1 MRNAKENIIQI
12 AMKMFAENGFHKT
25 STASIS
31 KEANISTG
39 LLFYHFKSKEK
50 LLDAIMD
57 LVLEKL
63 NQIIY
68 NIRKA
73 SPIAQLENIIDNFIN
88 SLRQDGPFWDL
99 YIMLLYQPD
108 TKDLIL
114 ERVREHTQRF
124 KQKVYELMVAL
135 GREDPK
141 AISFEFEIYR
151 IGVFAS
157 YQSNHS
163 DDFLEKAA
171 IRMKEKYL

>member
-1 MRNAKENIIQI
+1 MRSAKENIIQI

-31 KEANISTG
+31 QEANISTG
-39 LLFYHFKSKEK
+39 LLFYHFNSKER

-57 LVLEKL
+57 LILEKL
-63 NQIIY
+63 NQIV
-68 NIRKA
+68 NIGKG
-73 SPIAQLENIIDNFIN
+73 SPIEQLESIIDNFIN
-88 SLRQDGPFWDL
+88 SLRLDGSFWDL

-108 TKDLIL
+108 TKHLIL
-114 ERVREHTQRF
+114 ERVREHTQNF
-124 KQKVYELMVAL
+124 KQKVYELMVKL
-135 GREDPK
+135 ERDDPK
-141 AISFEFEIYR
+141 GISFEFEIYR

-163 DDFLEKAA
+163 DDFLEKAS